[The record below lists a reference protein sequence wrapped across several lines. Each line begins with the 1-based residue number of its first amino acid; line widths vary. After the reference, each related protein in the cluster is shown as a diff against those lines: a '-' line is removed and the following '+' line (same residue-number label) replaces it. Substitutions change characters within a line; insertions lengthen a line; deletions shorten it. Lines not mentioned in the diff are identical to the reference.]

1 MTELIVG
8 TKKGLFTLEG
18 EPGSVFESAVRAFP
32 GEPVD
37 FAMRDPHTGRVLA
50 SVTSPFYGPKIWYT
64 EDPAGEWAQA
74 DGVVLPAGGEAALE
88 RIWVI
93 VAGEADGSLYAGGDP
108 GVLFESRDGGE
119 TWELNQALW
128 EHPTRAMWQPGGGG
142 LCLHSIVPWPGDP
155 DRLALGISAA
165 GVWLTEDRGRSWRQ
179 GNDGLVA
186 RYLPEEARDASTHLC
201 VHHLERAPARPERM
215 FMQFHGG
222 VYRSD
227 DAGASWTDIAPG
239 LPSDFGFPLAVDP
252 ADADSAY
259 VIPLRA
265 DHDRVTSDGRVRVY
279 ETRDAGATWSERG
292 AGLPERDAYLTV
304 LRQAFDRIGEASELE
319 LYFGATSGEV
329 FGSGDAGA
337 SWFTVASRLPPVYS
351 ITANRLGGGS

>member
-1 MTELIVG
+1 
-8 TKKGLFTLEG
+8 
-18 EPGSVFESAVRAFP
+18 
-32 GEPVD
+32 
-37 FAMRDPHTGRVLA
+37 
-50 SVTSPFYGPKIWYT
+50 
-64 EDPAGEWAQA
+64 
-74 DGVVLPAGGEAALE
+74 
-88 RIWVI
+88 
-93 VAGEADGSLYAGGDP
+93 
-108 GVLFESRDGGE
+108 
-119 TWELNQALW
+119 
-128 EHPTRAMWQPGGGG
+128 
-142 LCLHSIVPWPGDP
+142 
-155 DRLALGISAA
+155 
-165 GVWLTEDRGRSWRQ
+165 
-179 GNDGLVA
+179 
-186 RYLPEEARDASTHLC
+186 
-201 VHHLERAPARPERM
+201 M